1 VGADL
6 AVDVLTCAG
15 GHRHVVHRGQRLR
28 GDTRNGVRMCWA
40 CWMGWTPGGRAW
52 LGEWDRH
59 QGWEAYARAH
69 HNVLGQGR
77 KYDSSIWYRH
87 LACGKV
93 VPKWQHDPRKG
104 WPPYCIVCDDG
115 NLLET
120 DRKIPD
126 DAPDLLYL
134 VKFWPRSG
142 VRFVKVGR
150 TQPMQPRLR
159 DHLGLPAA
167 RLDQV
172 VEARHDLVKKAENE
186 IKKACAVYRVEW
198 HGYDAFGTAETFR
211 LAALPLIGDLASWIH
226 PTGRGVKD
234 RTIDYLM

>member
-1 VGADL
+1 MSICRESGCGAGTGTPLCPTKGWIRCANYCREHGLKGLRRRPLTNLDDIVGADL

-93 VPKWQHDPRKG
+93 VPKWQHDPGKG
-104 WPPYCIVCDDG
+104 WPPYCIGCDDG
-115 NLLET
+115 SCS
-120 DRKIPD
+120 R
-126 DAPDLLYL
+126 
-134 VKFWPRSG
+134 
-142 VRFVKVGR
+142 
-150 TQPMQPRLR
+150 
-159 DHLGLPAA
+159 
-167 RLDQV
+167 
-172 VEARHDLVKKAENE
+172 
-186 IKKACAVYRVEW
+186 
-198 HGYDAFGTAETFR
+198 
-211 LAALPLIGDLASWIH
+211 
-226 PTGRGVKD
+226 PTGRS
-234 RTIDYLM
+234 RMTRQTCCIW